1 MGLRGLLTGENVRY
15 RVRIFDHGKWI
26 KTAYVPNK
34 GQAHFPI
41 TVHAKMLGFG
51 EKTRLEFM
59 LNPKLQPKDFGE
71 IFEVDFDI
79 RDSAQLGDLLDIMPD
94 LVYEINQNYKNAA
107 DSEHPTIDAEINKID
122 DQLLEEDP
130 KPEETSA
137 EEEDE
142 KTGAE
147 KVAAAAKAAAEVA
160 SIAIPNLPIV
170 SRFRDDITRDRAGE
184 ILKKCQKYPKLLYWV
199 PDRLNIE
206 PEVHAL
212 VSQSRIVRCGIMPSY
227 YKKQSDAEIAEKV
240 LAKPAQPK
248 GWQDVAIIG
257 LIIICI
263 IVVLLIATGHI

>member
-1 MGLRGLLTGENVRY
+1 MGLRGLITGENVRY

-34 GQAHFPI
+34 GQGHFPI

-51 EKTRLEFM
+51 EKTKLEFM
-59 LNPKLQPKDFGE
+59 LNPKIQPKDFGE

-79 RDSAQLGDLLDIMPD
+79 RDAVQLADLLDIMPD
-94 LVYEINQNYKNAA
+94 LVYEINQNYKRDV
-107 DSEHPTIDAEINKID
+107 DSEHPTTDAEITKVD
-122 DQLLEEDP
+122 DLFEAEP
-130 KPEETSA
+130 KPA
-137 EEEDE
+137 EEEEE

-147 KVAAAAKAAAEVA
+147 KLAEGVKSAAEVA
-160 SIAIPNLPIV
+160 SVAIPNLPIV
-170 SRFRDDITRDRAGE
+170 SRFRDDISRDKVEE

-240 LAKPAQPK
+240 LAKPPQAK
-248 GWQDVAIIG
+248 GWQDVAVIG
-257 LIIICI
+257 LIVICI
-263 IVVLLIATGHI
+263 IVVLLIATGRL